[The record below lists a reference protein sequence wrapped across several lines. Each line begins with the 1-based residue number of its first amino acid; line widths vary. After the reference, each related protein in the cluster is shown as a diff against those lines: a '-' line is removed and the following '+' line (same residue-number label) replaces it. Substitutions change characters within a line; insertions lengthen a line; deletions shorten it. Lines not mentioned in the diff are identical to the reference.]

1 MLFSKS
7 LLLARAC
14 VRVCV
19 VLAVRSGAFKGHVW
33 GSPLQQSLGGERGRY
48 PHPGR
53 LAQRRAAQ
61 STGHRFYQQ
70 ASAAKETPLDKFLL
84 PWLFTSLRMKV
95 FFFYLIHRC
104 SVLRQLGCKDGKNW
118 NSKYVISWY
127 MWHKINTELLSVL
140 LDALEFIVLGSG
152 QPELCYPQPPYLLIP
167 VINRLWLSET
177 SRNGNISAL

>member
-1 MLFSKS
+1 MFVILS
-7 LLLARAC
+7 
-14 VRVCV
+14 
-19 VLAVRSGAFKGHVW
+19 VRSGALKGHVW
-33 GSPLQQSLGGERGRY
+33 GSPLQQPLCGKRGRH

-53 LAQRRAAQ
+53 LAQRRTAQ

-70 ASAAKETPLDKFLL
+70 ASAAKETLLDKFLL
-84 PWLFTSLRMKV
+84 PWLFTSLRMRV

-127 MWHKINTELLSVL
+127 VWHKINTKLLSAL

-152 QPELCYPQPPYLLIP
+152 QPELLGWYPQPAYLLIP

-177 SRNGNISAL
+177 SRKGTCLHYKHITKSLL